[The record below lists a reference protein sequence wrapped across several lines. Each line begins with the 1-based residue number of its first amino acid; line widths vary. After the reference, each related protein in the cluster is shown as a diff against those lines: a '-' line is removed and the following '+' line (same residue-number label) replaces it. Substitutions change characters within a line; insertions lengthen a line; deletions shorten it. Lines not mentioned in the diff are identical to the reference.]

1 MGKNKLD
8 QALLDKSAM
17 RDLLEKLAVK
27 HQKSHRW
34 DTSPVVKN
42 TELSKIIQQETFF
55 IKYILDKIA
64 KDEVNFHPLK
74 SQIIQQDKKERQ
86 IFIQNWV
93 DKILQIRIKEV
104 IEEELKPFINK
115 NVYSFQ
121 KGKGPLH
128 AIERF
133 LTFLKSQKSG
143 LYILQLDITKYGE
156 NIDQEIMFEILDKK
170 LELEH
175 NPTLKSHLKKI
186 ISFEV
191 YNPESGTKSKPIGL
205 ASGAPLVPLFEN
217 LYLLPVDD
225 YIEKSSPLFYCRYG
239 DDMILAF
246 GNRKQ
251 AEVSIELIQ
260 KEVSKIKLT
269 IKPEKIKITD
279 LGKTGSFEWLGYKVN
294 NNLEVGSKEK
304 HVKKI
309 CKEIKDEIHKHFFLL
324 RQIGFKPRKISDLKD
339 SLETL
344 EKKIYQ
350 NFTNRIFHYY
360 TSDKETKQID
370 TYRLDQTHKAI
381 CRNFRIDKR
390 MGWKIIRQLKHKSA
404 NQFRMQFLRKKQWPK
419 VPLRT

>member
-17 RDLLEKLAVK
+17 RDLLEKLAIK
-27 HQKSHRW
+27 HQNGHRW
-34 DTSPVVKN
+34 STSPVVKN

-55 IKYILDKIA
+55 LEYIFNKIA
-64 KDEVNFHPLK
+64 KDEINFHPLK

-86 IFIQNWV
+86 IYIQNWV

-104 IEEELKPFINK
+104 IEEELNPFINK

-121 KGKGPLH
+121 KGKGPIH

-133 LTFLKSQKSG
+133 LTFLKSQNSG
-143 LYILQLDITKYGE
+143 VHILQLDITKYGE
-156 NIDQEIMFEILDKK
+156 NIDQSIMLEILREKMD
-170 LELEH
+170 LEH
-175 NPTLKSHLKKI
+175 NPILESNLKKI
-186 ISFEV
+186 IRFEV
-191 YNPESGTKSKPIGL
+191 INPESETHSRPMGL

-217 LYLLPVDD
+217 IYLLPVDN

-246 GNRKQ
+246 KNKKQ
-251 AEVSIELIQ
+251 AEESIEEIQ

-279 LGKTGSFEWLGYKVN
+279 LSKQGSFEWLGYKIN
-294 NNLEVGSKEK
+294 HNLEVGSKEK
-304 HVKKI
+304 HVKKL
-309 CKEIKDEIHKHFFLL
+309 CREIKDEIHKHFFLL
-324 RQIGFKPRKISDLKD
+324 RQIGFKPKRISDLKE

-350 NFTNRIFHYY
+350 NFSNRIFHYY
-360 TSDKETKQID
+360 TSDQETKQID

-390 MGWKIIRQLKHKSA
+390 MGWKIIRQLTHKSA
-404 NQFRMQFLRKKQWPK
+404 NQFRMQFLRKKKWPK